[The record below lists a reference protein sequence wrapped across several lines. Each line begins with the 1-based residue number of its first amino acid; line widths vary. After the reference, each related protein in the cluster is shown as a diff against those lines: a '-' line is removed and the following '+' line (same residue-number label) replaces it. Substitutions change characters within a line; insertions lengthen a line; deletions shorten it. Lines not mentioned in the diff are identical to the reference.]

1 MNKDPLQQADNQPEI
16 LPWFRYGMVWMVIL
30 LPLLVVVASLITVVI
45 AHNHAPVI
53 IEKSAVNAVNNKN
66 EPYRETAQP

>member
-1 MNKDPLQQADNQPEI
+1 MNKDPLQRADDQPEI

-53 IEKSAVNAVNNKN
+53 IDKPALNAVSDED
-66 EPYRETAQP
+66 EPHRQTAQP